1 MRLIDANQLKELII
15 HERDK
20 IPLTVPAASYELVRE
35 KANLTGQA
43 MRGGIRV
50 ALRCMERCTTIDAK
64 PVVHGE
70 WEQTYRIEEFRYS
83 CDDIETYKIPCC
95 YCCSICSRRVKV
107 KENYCPNCGA
117 DMRERKE
124 T

>member
-70 WEQTYRIEEFRYS
+70 WTETVISYHDNHTDEYWDDFYYEHKECGYQGDFEF
-83 CDDIETYKIPCC
+83 
-95 YCCSICSRRVKV
+95 
-107 KENYCPNCGA
+107 NYCPNCGA

-124 T
+124 K